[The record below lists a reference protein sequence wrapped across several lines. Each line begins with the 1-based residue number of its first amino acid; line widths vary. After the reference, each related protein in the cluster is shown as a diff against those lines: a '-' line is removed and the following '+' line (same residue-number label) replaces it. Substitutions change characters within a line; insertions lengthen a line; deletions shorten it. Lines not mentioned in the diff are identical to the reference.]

1 VTVVLNSPLALPRA
15 TTHAPH
21 LHPDAPCLR
30 AILRRVGS
38 NLLVACAIPA
48 VIFTSLMFA
57 FGITAALLGTLTWSY
72 GALGWQV
79 VSGRRKS
86 GLLLITSTV
95 LTVRTVIALASGN
108 TFLYFLQPVATDA
121 CVATAFFVSLM
132 TARPAIARLAA
143 DFYPMTDEVAQR
155 PRIQQLFR
163 QLTLLWAC
171 TCAVKAG
178 VTFWLL
184 NTMSVEAFVVLK
196 SGFVLSMNGLTI
208 ATTIM
213 AALVVAK
220 AEGLVGHAV
229 TPTATATA

>member
-1 VTVVLNSPLALPRA
+1 M
-15 TTHAPH
+15 
-21 LHPDAPCLR
+21 
-30 AILRRVGS
+30 G
-38 NLLVACAIPA
+38 
-48 VIFTSLMFA
+48 
-57 FGITAALLGTLTWSY
+57 
-72 GALGWQV
+72 
-79 VSGRRKS
+79 GRRKS

-220 AEGLVGHAV
+220 AEGLVGHTATPLPQPLPDASATRRPGRSAAG
-229 TPTATATA
+229 TPTPSGGSVAPMRTGAASRPAPRRARRPGRGRRRCGRPRWSARSWP